1 MSSKPQNESHANKG
15 HNKGQACIAER
26 LNAGTW
32 DRSLYLRR
40 ISTFRMTFRGLVL
53 VSDQCHFIDCFVVS
67 LRF

>member
-1 MSSKPQNESHANKG
+1 MKDTPIKDRHVSLGDA
-15 HNKGQACIAER
+15 AER
-26 LNAGTW
+26 LKAGAW